1 MALIDQLQ
9 KDIVV
14 SMRAKDE
21 ARLSAIR
28 MIKAALMKEKADSP
42 KGVDEAAELRILNML
57 VKQRRD
63 AADMYRQGGR
73 PEQADKEEAELRL
86 IETYMPAAASE
97 DEIDAAIAAAMAE
110 TGATT
115 AKQMGQVMNAA
126 KAHLSGRRINGKSM
140 SDKVKA
146 RLA

>member
-42 KGVDEAAELRILNML
+42 KGVDEAAESRILNLL

-97 DEIDAAIAAAMAE
+97 DEIDAAISAAIAE

-126 KAHLSGRRINGKSM
+126 KARLSGRRIDGKSM

>member
-28 MIKAALMKEKADSP
+28 LIKAALMKEKADSP

-73 PEQADKEEAELRL
+73 PEQAEKEETELRL
-86 IETYMPAAASE
+86 IEGYMPAAASE
-97 DEIDAAIAAAMAE
+97 DEIDAAISAAIAE

-126 KAHLSGRRINGKSM
+126 KAHLSGRRIDGKLM
-140 SDKVKA
+140 SEKVKA
-146 RLA
+146 RLV

>member
-42 KGVDEAAELRILNML
+42 KGSM
-57 VKQRRD
+57 
-63 AADMYRQGGR
+63 R
-73 PEQADKEEAELRL
+73 P
-86 IETYMPAAASE
+86 PS
-97 DEIDAAIAAAMAE
+97 
-110 TGATT
+110 
-115 AKQMGQVMNAA
+115 
-126 KAHLSGRRINGKSM
+126 SGF
-140 SDKVKA
+140 
-146 RLA
+146 

>member
-63 AADMYRQGGR
+63 AADMNRQGGR

-97 DEIDAAIAAAMAE
+97 DEIDAAISAAIAE

-115 AKQMGQVMNAA
+115 AKQMGEVMNAA
-126 KAHLSGRRINGKSM
+126 KARLSGRRIDGKSM